1 MDKRL
6 KALRERVEGMK
17 RERLH
22 YEDRWKDI
30 ARFIAPGCTAFPEDY
45 EKHGEYDSE
54 SILNCAPTI
63 ALRVLAS
70 GMQAGLTSPSRPW
83 FRLTVPD
90 IALAEYEPV
99 KEWLGYVQSLMYD
112 VFGESNFYNV
122 THQFYGQLAGPGTA
136 AMYIEEYGG
145 GGISCRC
152 FDAGSYWL
160 ANNRHGVADVF
171 VRHTKMT
178 AAQMAEMFG
187 EDALSYDVRRSL
199 DAGSS
204 ESLYGVWCAI
214 EPNSEWREDALGW
227 RGMRCRCVYWQDGS
241 ETEEFLKIAG
251 FHEMPVMA
259 ARWDVGDGCVY
270 GRSPSWTA
278 LGDCK
283 MLPQLE
289 AAAMAGLDRM
299 VDPPLV
305 APSSLLN
312 KIDTLPGGITY
323 WDEAGAGA
331 SPIRGLYDSVQIPV
345 QYIDAKIAAVTERI
359 KSVFFNDLF
368 MMLTISD
375 RTGMTAREITE
386 RHEEK
391 LLMLGPVIERT
402 KFELLDPVID
412 RVFGILL
419 RAGALPPP
427 PEELSGVPLQVD
439 YISILAQAQ
448 KMTGLAAM
456 SELTAMTAA
465 LAQIGKPEAVDKLNA
480 DQFIDEAGRML
491 GVPAGVI
498 LSDED
503 VAQIR
508 QAREEAA
515 RQQQAAAQAAAA
527 MQQGAAAAHELADT
541 PLGDGSALDALM
553 SLSGGNSI

>member
-17 RERLH
+17 RERSL
-22 YEDRWKDI
+22 YEDRWRDI
-30 ARFIAPGCTAFPEDY
+30 ARFIAPGCTAFPEDF
-45 EKHGEYDSE
+45 EKHGEYEADA
-54 SILNCAPTI
+54 ILNCAPTV

-90 IALAEYEPV
+90 ISLAEYEPV
-99 KEWLGYVQSLMYD
+99 KEWLGLTQSLMYD
-112 VFGESNFYNV
+112 VFGKSNFYNV

-152 FDAGSYWL
+152 FDAGSYWI

-178 AAQMAEMFG
+178 AVQMAEMFG
-187 EDALSYDVRRSL
+187 ADALSVDARRAIES
-199 DAGSS
+199 GSS
-204 ESLYGVWCAI
+204 EELFGVWCAI
-214 EPNSEWREDALGW
+214 EPNPEWREDAIGW
-227 RGMRCRCVYWQDGS
+227 RNMRFRCVYWQDGAAS
-241 ETEEFLKIAG
+241 EEFLKIAG

-278 LGDCK
+278 LGDCR

-305 APSSLLN
+305 APSALLN

-323 WDEAGAGA
+323 WDEAGS
-331 SPIRGLYDSVQIPV
+331 SPIRGLYDTVQIPV
-345 QYIDAKIAAVTERI
+345 QYIEQKIAAVTERI
-359 KSVFFNDLF
+359 KGVFFNDLF
-368 MMLTISD
+368 LMLSISD
-375 RTGMTAREITE
+375 RSGMTAREITE

-419 RAGALPPP
+419 RAGALPQP
-427 PEELSGVPLQVD
+427 PEGLSGVPLQVD

-456 SELTAMTAA
+456 SELTSMTAA
-465 LAQIGKPEAVDKLNA
+465 LAQIGHPEAVDKLNA

-503 VAQIR
+503 VASIR
-508 QAREEAA
+508 QQREEAA
-515 RQQQAAAQAAAA
+515 RQQQLEAQAAAA
-527 MQQGAAAAHELADT
+527 MQQAPAAAKDLANT
-541 PLGDGSALDALM
+541 PLGDGSALDAIM

>member
-1 MDKRL
+1 MDVRL
-6 KALRERVEGMK
+6 KALRDRVEGMR
-17 RERLH
+17 RERLR
-22 YEDRWKDI
+22 YEDKWREI
-30 ARFIAPGCTAFPEDY
+30 ARFVSPGCTAFPEDF
-45 EKHGEYDSE
+45 EKHGEDDSDDV
-54 SILNCAPTI
+54 LNCAPTV

-90 IALAEYEPV
+90 IALADYEPV
-99 KEWLGYVQSLMYD
+99 KEWLGFVQSLMYE
-112 VFGESNFYNV
+112 VFGKSNFYNV

-145 GGISCRC
+145 AGISCRC
-152 FDAGSYWL
+152 FDVGSYWL

-171 VRHTKMT
+171 VRLSKMT

-187 EDALSYDVRRSL
+187 EEACSQEVRRAL
-199 DAGSS
+199 RYGSREEPFS
-204 ESLYGVWCAI
+204 VWCAI
-214 EPNSEWREDALGW
+214 EPNGEWRESAMGW
-227 RGMRCRCVYWQDGS
+227 RGMRFRCAYWQDGAG
-241 ETEEFLKIAG
+241 TDEFLRIAG

-259 ARWDVGDGCVY
+259 ARWDVGDGRVY

-278 LGDCK
+278 LGDCR

-289 AAAMAGLDRM
+289 SACLSGLDRM

-305 APSSLLN
+305 APSALLN
-312 KIDTLPGGITY
+312 KIDTLPGGVTY
-323 WDEAGAGA
+323 YDDMGNA
-331 SPIRGLYDSVQIPV
+331 PIRGLYDAVQLPI

-368 MMLTISD
+368 MMLTASNQS
-375 RTGMTAREITE
+375 GMTAREITE

-448 KMTGLAAM
+448 KMTGLASM
-456 SELTAMTAA
+456 NELASMTAA
-465 LAQIGKPEAVDKLNA
+465 LVQIGKPEAVDKLNA
-480 DQFIDEAGRML
+480 DQFVDEAGRML
-491 GVPAGVI
+491 GVPPGVV

-503 VAQIR
+503 VAELRR
-508 QAREEAA
+508 QREEAA
-515 RQQQAAAQAAAA
+515 RQQQLEAQAAAA
-527 MQQGAAAAHELADT
+527 MQQAPAAAKDLADT
-541 PLGDGSALDALM
+541 PLGDGTALDALM